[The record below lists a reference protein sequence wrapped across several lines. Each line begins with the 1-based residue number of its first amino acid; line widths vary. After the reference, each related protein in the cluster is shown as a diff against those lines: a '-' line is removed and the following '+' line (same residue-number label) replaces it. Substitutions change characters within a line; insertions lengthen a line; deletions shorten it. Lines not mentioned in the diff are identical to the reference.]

1 MMIAKMCG
9 VLLLVVL
16 AAGSIAVQ
24 AADRGSTEI
33 TESTENTDAYVRRM
47 AEATVM
53 AWPALANLFETT
65 RVFADVQLLVSDGQR
80 AWLMNARGG
89 HEVDM
94 QAVGALGLPFEYRRF
109 EKIEWQGRPALFMG
123 LGQHLPVG
131 EVQRLKHPQAVPE
144 LFDLATHEAFHFY
157 AEDDRARGSLS
168 ERSTLYP
175 ALVEPRLYRNRII
188 RHLLAAIRGEA
199 DALGRASYWYRR
211 WSSEFADEAER
222 IRDTDRSEGSA
233 RYVESVAQLLAMG
246 LEPRSPEWEARLL
259 RQLIPLGRA
268 DYLAVDHES
277 YALGLLAGY
286 LLDRRR
292 LDWLPRVAQGE
303 TPVGLLLGP
312 IAPISDTPD
321 EALGQRLRESLAGTN
336 RRAAEAVEPFLQRFK
351 DPASRHL
358 LVPGTAMKGSFG
370 SEHSFRLAGIPEII
384 ETGVDALFA
393 LKDGRIDLREAT
405 VATQLKDACGRE
417 ALYWVLALTE
427 ADFRGHDQGRLRV
440 RRDGLDVDIPY
451 PTRAVDSERSWCART

>member
-24 AADRGSTEI
+24 AAGRGSTER
-33 TESTENTDAYVRRM
+33 TESTEAYARRM
-47 AEATVM
+47 IEATVM
-53 AWPALANLFETT
+53 AWPALAKMFETT
-65 RVFADVQLLVSDGQR
+65 RVFADVQLLVSDGRQ

-94 QAVGALGLPFEYRRF
+94 PAVVALGLPFEYRRF
-109 EKIEWQGRPALFMG
+109 EKIEWQGRPAVFIG
-123 LGQHLPVG
+123 LGQHVPTD
-131 EVQRLKHPQAVPE
+131 EVQRLKHPAAVPE

-157 AEDDRARGSLS
+157 VEDDWARGPLS

-175 ALVEPRLYRNRII
+175 ALVEPRMYRNRVI
-188 RHLLAAIRGEA
+188 RHLLAATRGEA

-211 WSSEFADEAER
+211 WLSEFADEAER

-277 YALGLLAGY
+277 YTLGLLAGY

-312 IAPISDTPD
+312 IAPISDAPD
-321 EALGQRLRESLAGTN
+321 ESLDQRIRESLVGVN
-336 RRAAEAVEPFLQRFK
+336 HQVAEAVEPFLRRFN
-351 DPASRHL
+351 DPASRYL
-358 LVPGTAMKGSFG
+358 LVPGTAMRGSFG
-370 SEHSFRLAGIPEII
+370 SEHSFRLVGMPETI

-393 LKDGRIDLREAT
+393 LKDGRIGFRAAT

-417 ALYWVLALTE
+417 DLYWVLALTE
-427 ADFRGHDQGRLRV
+427 ADFQGRAQGRLRV

-451 PTRAVDSERSWCART
+451 PARAVDSKRSWCARA

>member
-1 MMIAKMCG
+1 MLIARMCG
-9 VLLLVVL
+9 ILLLVVL

-24 AADRGSTEI
+24 AQERAGTE
-33 TESTENTDAYVRRM
+33 AYVRRM
-47 AEATVM
+47 TEATVM
-53 AWPALANLFETT
+53 AWPMLAKMFETT
-65 RVFADVQLLVSDGQR
+65 QVFADVQLLVSDGQR

-89 HEVDM
+89 QELDM
-94 QAVGALGLPFEYRRF
+94 PAVEALGLAFEYRRF
-109 EKIEWQGRPALFMG
+109 EKIEWQGRPAVFIG
-123 LGQHLPVG
+123 LGRDLP
-131 EVQRLKHPQAVPE
+131 EVELQRLKHPEAVPE

-157 AEDDRARGSLS
+157 AEDDWARGPLS

-175 ALVEPRLYRNRII
+175 AVVEPRLYRNRVI
-188 RHLLAAIRGEA
+188 RHLLAATRGEL

-211 WSSEFADEAER
+211 WLNEFADEAER
-222 IRDTDRSEGSA
+222 IRDTDRTEGSA

-259 RQLIPLGRA
+259 RQLSPLGRA

-277 YALGLLAGY
+277 YTLGLLAGY

-303 TPVGLLLGP
+303 TPLGLLLGP
-312 IAPISDTPD
+312 VAPISDSPD
-321 EALGQRLRESLAGTN
+321 ELLGRRIQESLDGVN
-336 RRAAEAVEPFLQRFK
+336 DQAAELLEPFLQRFN

-370 SEHSFRLAGIPEII
+370 SGHSFRLAGMAETI

-393 LKDGRIDLREAT
+393 LKGGRIGFRAAT
-405 VATQLKDACGRE
+405 VATQVKASCGRKD
-417 ALYWVLALTE
+417 LYWLLALTE
-427 ADFRGHDQGRLRV
+427 ADFQGGAHGRLRV

-451 PTRAVDSERSWCART
+451 PARAIDSPRSWCVQV